1 MAGAFCVFMQSASGW
16 PYGIVGDR
24 PSNTYLPGAAAM
36 PPMALAQ
43 SEGGENMLTAKQEKF
58 VRNLIQGMSQREAYK
73 KSYNA
78 ENMTDKTIDEEACRL
93 FNDSKISARYNELIE
108 KAAVAAVMSAQERL
122 EYLTGIVYGTEQEQ
136 VKTLVEG
143 VEIEFE
149 RPADLNTRMKAIDIM
164 NKMQGEYVTKVEGN
178 LSVTKLEDL
187 L

>member
-1 MAGAFCVFMQSASGW
+1 
-16 PYGIVGDR
+16 
-24 PSNTYLPGAAAM
+24 
-36 PPMALAQ
+36 
-43 SEGGENMLTAKQEKF
+43 MLTGKQEKF

-78 ENMTDKTIDEEACRL
+78 ENMSDKTIDEEACRL
-93 FNDSKISARYNELIE
+93 FNDPKISARYNELIE
-108 KAAVAAVMSAQERL
+108 KAAAAAVMTAQERL

-136 VKTLVEG
+136 VRTLVEG
-143 VEIEFE
+143 VEFEYE

>member
-1 MAGAFCVFMQSASGW
+1 
-16 PYGIVGDR
+16 
-24 PSNTYLPGAAAM
+24 
-36 PPMALAQ
+36 
-43 SEGGENMLTAKQEKF
+43 MLTAKQEKF

-78 ENMTDKTIDEEACRL
+78 ENMTDKSVDEAACKL
-93 FNDSKISARYNELIE
+93 FSDTKIKSRYNELIE
-108 KAAVAAVMSAQERL
+108 KAAVAAVMTAQERL

-164 NKMQGEYVTKVEGN
+164 NKMQGEYVTRISGDV
-178 LSVTKLEDL
+178 SVKLEDL

>member
-1 MAGAFCVFMQSASGW
+1 
-16 PYGIVGDR
+16 
-24 PSNTYLPGAAAM
+24 
-36 PPMALAQ
+36 
-43 SEGGENMLTAKQEKF
+43 MLTAKQEKF

-78 ENMTDKTIDEEACRL
+78 ENMTDKSVDEAACKL
-93 FNDSKISARYNELIE
+93 FGDTKIKSRYNELIE
-108 KAAVAAVMSAQERL
+108 KAAVAAVMTAQERL

-164 NKMQGEYVTKVEGN
+164 NKMQGEYVTRISGDV
-178 LSVTKLEDL
+178 SVKLEDL